1 MWVHTDHTRPTGPVT
16 GKNKLMVFFIT
27 LLGLNLTTIEIMPF
41 KKCVFTASSSSSS
54 AGSSFELVYV
64 SSKYFYIFHFYILDL
79 LLSLWQFVICI
90 FATLIRSNQIIFCIT
105 RDFFALNSQKSAD
118 ST

>member
-41 KKCVFTASSSSSS
+41 KKSVFTALQQ
-54 AGSSFELVYV
+54 AAAAVAPAAV
-64 SSKYFYIFHFYILDL
+64 S
-79 LLSLWQFVICI
+79 
-90 FATLIRSNQIIFCIT
+90 N
-105 RDFFALNSQKSAD
+105 
-118 ST
+118 